1 MQEFINMLIEN
12 HRAFNQPVREKPALI
27 SNGRAQL
34 RIALIREEHLEL
46 REAGNLVDYL
56 KELCDLVY
64 VIAGTCVEYGLINWD
79 SFDEIVKS
87 YNDNYLG
94 SHLSLNAHRVLTGAL
109 SYINENESIERV
121 EVGLTEL
128 VAAVYDLIVDSGFSE
143 IFIELFEAVHKSNMT
158 KLDNSGK
165 PIISE
170 SGKYLKGPNYQA
182 PDLLSILK
190 GKNKLNKNYM
200 DY

>member
-12 HRAFNQPVREKPALI
+12 HKAFNQPVRETPGLI
-27 SNGRAQL
+27 PNGRVQL
-34 RIALIREEHLEL
+34 RIALISEEHLEL
-46 REAGNLVDYL
+46 REAGTLADYL

-64 VIAGTCVEYGLINWD
+64 VIAGTCVEYGFVDWD
-79 SFDEIVKS
+79 SFDELIKL
-87 YNDNYLG
+87 YNDHYLDL
-94 SHLSLNAHRVLTGAL
+94 HLSLNAHSTLEGAL
-109 SYINENESIERV
+109 AYINENESIDRI

-128 VAAVYDLIVDSGFSE
+128 VAAAYDLIVDSGFSE
-143 IFIELFEAVHKSNMT
+143 IFIELFKAVHKSNMT
-158 KLDNSGK
+158 KLVDGK

-190 GKNKLNKNYM
+190 GENKLNKNYI